1 MVLPM
6 SVGDI
11 DTPSG
16 EFDFAANLL
25 PFDPLD
31 PAFQADPYP
40 FFRLVR
46 ETAPA
51 LCTQPGMWVVTGFR
65 ECSAVLRNPKFGH
78 GDGRLVASQITH
90 DAEGNVVRPFVF
102 MDPPDHTRIRSLVT
116 KAFSARM
123 VERLRPTAERL
134 VGELLAAA
142 MSGPADEPVDLMA
155 ELAFALPSNLISE
168 LLGMPPQDKPLF
180 EQWSSA
186 LGRGLDPDFML
197 SPEEMQRRD
206 QARTEFDG
214 YFAELARRRRAEP
227 ADDLVSAL
235 VAVEE
240 DGRNLSMSELVSTC
254 RLLLSA
260 GYLSTA
266 HLIGNGVNALLRHPE
281 QFEWFRAHPD
291 QVAGVV
297 EELLRYDSP
306 VQTAGMRTALQ
317 DTEIGDQPV
326 SAGEGAMLLVGA
338 ANRDPAAFPD
348 PDRLDVSRKP
358 ERNLGFGIGA
368 HFCVGAPLARLTT
381 QVALTALAGLRVEL
395 ATDDA
400 PRINNLVLRG
410 FAELP
415 VFLRAA

>member
-1 MVLPM
+1 
-6 SVGDI
+6 
-11 DTPSG
+11 
-16 EFDFAANLL
+16 
-25 PFDPLD
+25 
-31 PAFQADPYP
+31 
-40 FFRLVR
+40 
-46 ETAPA
+46 
-51 LCTQPGMWVVTGFR
+51 
-65 ECSAVLRNPKFGH
+65 
-78 GDGRLVASQITH
+78 
-90 DAEGNVVRPFVF
+90 
-102 MDPPDHTRIRSLVT
+102 
-116 KAFSARM
+116 
-123 VERLRPTAERL
+123 
-134 VGELLAAA
+134 
-142 MSGPADEPVDLMA
+142 
-155 ELAFALPSNLISE
+155 
-168 LLGMPPQDKPLF
+168 
-180 EQWSSA
+180 
-186 LGRGLDPDFML
+186 
-197 SPEEMQRRD
+197 
-206 QARTEFDG
+206 
-214 YFAELARRRRAEP
+214 
-227 ADDLVSAL
+227 
-235 VAVEE
+235 
-240 DGRNLSMSELVSTC
+240 ELVSTC